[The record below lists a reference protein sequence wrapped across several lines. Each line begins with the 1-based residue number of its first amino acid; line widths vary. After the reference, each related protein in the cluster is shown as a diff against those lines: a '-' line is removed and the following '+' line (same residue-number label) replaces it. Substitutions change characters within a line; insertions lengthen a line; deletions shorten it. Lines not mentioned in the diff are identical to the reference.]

1 MKKLFSFVRSHLIP
15 LGGFFLIIFL
25 FSACKKDVDR
35 VQQPA
40 AGLMAF
46 NLAPD
51 KAAVGVALSG
61 NNFTNT
67 PLAYTNYTGGYRGV
81 FVGNRSVESYDYSSG
96 ATLATTQQLF
106 NDSAYYS
113 LFVLGTEGHYSNL
126 LVQDHLDT
134 LSSANGEAYV
144 RYVNAIPDST
154 KPLVTISSGGAN
166 VINSNAAYATVSDF
180 TAITP
185 GDISITVN
193 NESNFNVNRTI
204 SVEGGKIY
212 TILLT
217 GIPEQ
222 TDTTKA
228 VQIKFITNGTITP

>member
-1 MKKLFSFVRSHLIP
+1 MKKLFSFVRPYLIP
-15 LGGFFLIIFL
+15 LGGIFLIIFL
-25 FSACKKDVDR
+25 FSACKKTVDT

-51 KAAVGVALSG
+51 KAAIGVALSG

-106 NDSAYYS
+106 KDSAYYS
-113 LFVLGTEGHYSNL
+113 LFVLGTEGHYTNL
-126 LVQDHLDT
+126 LVQDNLDS

-154 KPLVTISSGGAN
+154 KPLVTISSGGTN
-166 VINSNAAYATVSDF
+166 VINNNAAYATVSDF

-193 NESNFNVNRTI
+193 NESTFNVNRTI
-204 SVEGGKIY
+204 SLESGKVY
-212 TILLT
+212 TILFT
-217 GIPEQ
+217 GIPAQ
-222 TDTTKA
+222 TDTTKT
-228 VQIKFITNGTITP
+228 VQIKFISNGIVTP

>member
-1 MKKLFSFVRSHLIP
+1 MKKLFSFVRLHFIP
-15 LGGFFLIIFL
+15 LSGLFLIIFL

-51 KAAVGVALSG
+51 NAAVGVALSG
-61 NNFTNT
+61 NNFTNA

-81 FVGNRSVESYDYSSG
+81 FVGNRSVESYDYFSG
-96 ATLATTQQLF
+96 AALATTQQLF
-106 NDSAYYS
+106 RDSAYYS
-113 LFVLGTEGHYSNL
+113 LFVLGTAGHYTNL
-126 LVQDHLDT
+126 LVQDNLDS
-134 LSSANGEAYV
+134 LSAANGQAYV

-154 KPLVTISSGGAN
+154 KPLVTISSGGVN
-166 VINSNAAYATVSDF
+166 IVNSTAAYATASDF
-180 TAITP
+180 TGITP

-193 NESNFNVNRTI
+193 NESTFNVSRTI
-204 SVEGGKIY
+204 SVESGKVY

-228 VQIKFITNGTITP
+228 VQIKFITNGTISS

>member
-1 MKKLFSFVRSHLIP
+1 MKKLLSSVRSYFIP
-15 LGGFFLIIFL
+15 LSGLFLIIFL

-96 ATLATTQQLF
+96 TTLATTQQLF
-106 NDSAYYS
+106 KDSAYYS

-126 LVQDHLDT
+126 IVQDHIDT

-154 KPLVTISSGGAN
+154 KPLVTISSGGTN
-166 VINSNAAYATVSDF
+166 VVNDNAAYATVSDF
-180 TAITP
+180 TGITP

-193 NESNFNVNRTI
+193 NESTFNVNRTI